1 MEIRDYLQ
9 AIRRWLWLPVVV
21 PLVAGG
27 GAGLLL
33 LKQPVEYQ
41 ADATVVVPA
50 VSARGFSTSAA
61 AQYVATFKDVLVSQP
76 LVQQVH
82 NKFTA
87 VPTTDLVKG
96 LSASTVTASSNI
108 IHVTYIGYIKSGDD
122 GVRNVVNE
130 ATRDTLDI
138 VAQPQLAQA
147 KLAIDSANA
156 QLATANSA
164 ITAFT
169 ASTGQV
175 LPDQQFRTK
184 QSELS
189 QLLLQL
195 QQTQIAGD
203 QSRAALLQAVIA
215 TRQSELTSLAASL
228 SQYTSLT
235 QQRQAALTVVAHD
248 QQLMGDAQ
256 ALVSADHQANTVS
269 VTGGDKVSRLANVL
283 KFSAIAAAVGLILA
297 LALILL
303 MELTRDRRAVAGS
316 TAGTGGVPPAGSATP
331 GPRAAA
337 GAAPVNGAHVQA
349 DEHEG
354 EREMV
359 TTAGPKARR

>member
-1 MEIRDYLQ
+1 
-9 AIRRWLWLPVVV
+9 
-21 PLVAGG
+21 
-27 GAGLLL
+27 
-33 LKQPVEYQ
+33 
-41 ADATVVVPA
+41 
-50 VSARGFSTSAA
+50 
-61 AQYVATFKDVLVSQP
+61 
-76 LVQQVH
+76 
-82 NKFTA
+82 
-87 VPTTDLVKG
+87 
-96 LSASTVTASSNI
+96 
-108 IHVTYIGYIKSGDD
+108 
-122 GVRNVVNE
+122 
-130 ATRDTLDI
+130 
-138 VAQPQLAQA
+138 
-147 KLAIDSANA
+147 
-156 QLATANSA
+156 
-164 ITAFT
+164 
-169 ASTGQV
+169 V

-203 QSRAALLQAVIA
+203 QARAALLQAVIA

-228 SQYTSLT
+228 GQYTSLT

-256 ALVSADHQANTVS
+256 ALLSADHQANTVS
-269 VTGGDKVSRLANVL
+269 VTGGDKISRLANLL
-283 KFSAIAAAVGLILA
+283 KFSAIAAAVGLILS

-316 TAGTGGVPPAGSATP
+316 TAGTVGGPPAGSATP

-337 GAAPVNGAHVQA
+337 GAVPVNGAHVQA

-359 TTAGPKARR
+359 TTAGPQARR